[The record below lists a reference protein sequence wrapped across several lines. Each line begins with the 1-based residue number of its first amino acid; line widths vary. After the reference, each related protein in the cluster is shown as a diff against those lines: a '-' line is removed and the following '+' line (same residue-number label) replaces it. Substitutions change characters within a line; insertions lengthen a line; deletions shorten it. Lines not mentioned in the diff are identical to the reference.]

1 MFDWSFLAFMTCR
14 ATFREF
20 LAFACGVI
28 ATTLLSTLPG
38 WVVQNPLFAKGT
50 WTRNRTPMNSLLFYS
65 FYSICVCKYPRITF
79 IQHHRM
85 HQVLGS
91 PASSHATLS
100 HVGRSG
106 CSCSVVLLV
115 VFWMISSPHI
125 IINYHNLPHINDITT
140 YSPHICQQPFFGVR
154 SGNAGGTRFLWVTRD
169 SCSLGSFPCWEVGT
183 VQLMTG
189 HKYIYMCVCMQCNA
203 KQRKAMQCNAMQCN
217 VM

>member
-28 ATTLLSTLPG
+28 TTTLLSTLPG

-106 CSCSVVLLV
+106 CSCSVVLLG
-115 VFWMISSPHI
+115 H
-125 IINYHNLPHINDITT
+125 
-140 YSPHICQQPFFGVR
+140 
-154 SGNAGGTRFLWVTRD
+154 GGQ
-169 SCSLGSFPCWEVGT
+169 VGT
-183 VQLMTG
+183 VGTVGTLPRLQWLQRLLVIHREGLERNHG
-189 HKYIYMCVCMQCNA
+189 HTWYVSKVNRSNSFESSSQVHPFFHHDMYFLQS
-203 KQRKAMQCNAMQCN
+203 K
-217 VM
+217 

>member
-1 MFDWSFLAFMTCR
+1 MFDWGFLAFMTCR

-50 WTRNRTPMNSLLFYS
+50 WTRNRTPMNSLLFFS

-79 IQHHRM
+79 IQHHRK

-100 HVGRSG
+100 HVGMSG
-106 CSCSVVLLV
+106 CRDVHVLL
-115 VFWMISSPHI
+115 F
-125 IINYHNLPHINDITT
+125 
-140 YSPHICQQPFFGVR
+140 
-154 SGNAGGTRFLWVTRD
+154 
-169 SCSLGSFPCWEVGT
+169 CWAMAAMQVGT
-183 VQLMTG
+183 VGTVGTLPRLQWL
-189 HKYIYMCVCMQCNA
+189 
-203 KQRKAMQCNAMQCN
+203 QRLVIHREGLERNHGRGTFQKWTDLTVSNHRPKCIPF
-217 VM
+217 